1 MKKNKIALLVVFLL
15 IATLA
20 KAQNGS
26 SSNSFP
32 PIQKY
37 LDKIKFADNYTEPT
51 KVSQTLTATTYV
63 VTLESVDMKWK
74 ETYSGIDWSDFS
86 QYRYNEFKDYFV
98 VEFYFYDDIAY
109 KMDDDEFG
117 VTNEEVDS
125 FKCKFLPEDKDKVLA
140 VLKTWEE
147 NLED

>member
-1 MKKNKIALLVVFLL
+1 MKKNKIALLVVLLHIAFLG
-15 IATLA
+15 I
-20 KAQNGS
+20 AQNGE

-37 LDKIKFADNYTEPT
+37 LDKIKSDDSFTEPT
-51 KVSQTLTATTYV
+51 KVSQTLTATTFV

-74 ETYSGIDWSDFS
+74 ETFSGIDWSDFA
-86 QYRYNEFKDYFV
+86 QYKYKAYKDYFV
-98 VEFYFYDDIAY
+98 VEFSFYDDIAY

-117 VTNEEVDS
+117 ITTEKVDS
-125 FKCKFLPEDKDKVLA
+125 FKCKFLLEDQEKVKAL
-140 VLKTWEE
+140 LETWED